1 MSPPKTENSVVSKRS
16 ALQGPDQFWSDLIEE
31 VHGLRD
37 VVKSSMGEERPIP
50 TSHHNPDDDGIQVLG
65 LLGSNLTSPKPL
77 RISLENPAI
86 ASKLCEIYLQQVDPI
101 IKILHRPSLSKWLI
115 LQGQYLAYAKGNPA
129 TEALGAAVCFAAISS
144 MTENQC
150 SIVFHAK
157 KADLVIESRAT
168 CETAIGRAGLLST
181 RDITVL
187 QAFVLYLVAR
197 RTVDRTQAVWT
208 LVAVAVRISK
218 GLGLYL
224 DPDNETFFKQQM
236 RRRLWF
242 TVCLMDLQA
251 SFFQASEPLI
261 GVDDSTSTDLPQH
274 INDMD
279 FDPTTTSSEPSRKGL
294 TDTTFALV
302 TYHAQRMGRLL
313 NFARRDR
320 KAEGEDSI
328 TTSSRNHPRHDDSE
342 LPQQMAR
349 CFEEEA
355 LRLLH
360 FCDPETSAYAWFTW
374 HGTQS
379 LIMTA
384 RLAEMRPLQWS
395 GQSPPPRRESNPELL
410 RLCLLVLEKAYQM
423 HTNVRAEGFRWYV
436 TIPWHALAIAMAE
449 CYVSSDS
456 TLVQQ
461 AWPLVEKSYLH
472 HEATLGQSPDTPL
485 GQLMRRTREKLAVAG
500 PVLLGNSM
508 TPGWNSIN
516 PVPSRRDLSQSLNDS
531 RIESDRTWPHTGP
544 TTPADLDSS
553 SLLPLSNWCSISPA
567 LDNSSP
573 FAVPPTT
580 TGVVDG
586 LDLGAETMWEE
597 LFSGMPFNE
606 IAGPDMFFF
615 ESGCEL

>member
-1 MSPPKTENSVVSKRS
+1 
-16 ALQGPDQFWSDLIEE
+16 
-31 VHGLRD
+31 
-37 VVKSSMGEERPIP
+37 MGEERPIP
-50 TSHHNPDDDGIQVLG
+50 TSLHNSDDDGLQVLG

-77 RISLENPAI
+77 RISLGNLAI
-86 ASKLCEIYLQQVDPI
+86 TSKLCEIYLQQVDPI
-101 IKILHRPSLSKWLI
+101 IKILHRPSLSKWLM

-144 MTENQC
+144 MTESQC

-157 KADLVIESRAT
+157 KSDLVIESRAT
-168 CETAIGRAGLLST
+168 CEMAIGRAGLLST

-187 QAFVLYLVAR
+187 QAFVLYLVQICPQNLRQQRLTCLKVAR

-218 GLGLYL
+218 GLGLHL
-224 DPDNETFFKQQM
+224 DPENETFFKQQM

-242 TVCLMDLQA
+242 TVCLLDLQA

-274 INDMD
+274 INDLD

-302 TYHAQRMGRLL
+302 TYHAQQMGRLL
-313 NFARRDR
+313 NFARQDR
-320 KAEGEDSI
+320 KAEAEDSI
-328 TTSSRNHPRHDDSE
+328 TTSSRYHPRHDDSE

-360 FCDPETSAYAWFTW
+360 FCDPEASAYAWFTW
-374 HGTQS
+374 HGTQT

-384 RLAEMRPLQWS
+384 RLAEMRPLQRS
-395 GQSPPPRRESNPELL
+395 GKSPPPRREGNPDLL

-423 HTNVRAEGFRWYV
+423 HTNFRAEGFRWYV

-456 TLVQQ
+456 SLVQQ

-472 HEATLGQSPDTPL
+472 HEATQGQSPDTPL
-485 GQLMRRTREKLAVAG
+485 GQWMRRTREKLAMAG
-500 PVLLGNSM
+500 PVSLGNPM
-508 TPGWNSIN
+508 TPGQNSIN

-544 TTPADLDSS
+544 TMPADLDSS

-573 FAVPPTT
+573 FAAPPTM

-586 LDLGAETMWEE
+586 IDPGAETMWEE

-615 ESGCEL
+615 ESGR